1 MRRINIFYSLALQS
15 LTGIRG
21 IWGLSGL
28 WLVVTGPD
36 NVQLVLIIWVLT
48 GGRVGQWLVSDGGG
62 EVVSYYYQDRR
73 GQTGVLITT
82 WHGGGGRPLSS
93 GHKLQEITTNWC
105 QWPGPGP
112 DCYFFLQNLWLN
124 NHNIPTSSLG
134 FIQSQHSWNKISHL
148 SPRTTEPRAHT
159 SDLTTF
165 TLPHTFYRNYRVLCI
180 KFTKKKKS
188 FWFKPRVS
196 IIVCNWVVIEV
207 FKTLYL

>member
-1 MRRINIFYSLALQS
+1 MRYLQLSVISNLRYWRYQLPVQPKYTYNVNVNGIQIILTPLRLLLSVSCCLLCNAMYHHHLRWGGSTSFIPWPYRAWQS

-105 QWPGPGP
+105 QWPGHWSWLL
-112 DCYFFLQNLWLN
+112 FLLTKPL
-124 NHNIPTSSLG
+124 IK
-134 FIQSQHSWNKISHL
+134 QSQHSNLLPGLHSISAFL
-148 SPRTTEPRAHT
+148 E
-159 SDLTTF
+159 
-165 TLPHTFYRNYRVLCI
+165 
-180 KFTKKKKS
+180 
-188 FWFKPRVS
+188 
-196 IIVCNWVVIEV
+196 
-207 FKTLYL
+207 